1 MKKTIL
7 LLLIMGS
14 FCFLSKSSFSQAP
27 SWLWARAA
35 GGNSYNE
42 ATSVTT
48 DALGNSYV
56 AGYYNIFAYDL
67 PHASGPDIFFV
78 KYDPSGNIIWT
89 RSLSSTGTD
98 RVFSIATDKLGHF
111 YIFGCFSGPEITIG
125 TDSLI
130 NLTVNKFDL
139 FVAKYDTTG
148 NCLWTKH
155 AGGTGEDTPTGMAID
170 SLGNCFVTGYF
181 ASPTIS
187 FGIHTLTN
195 TGVIDL
201 FIAKY
206 APDGTELWA
215 KSASGSSNELSKSVA
230 VDKFGNSY
238 ITGDFISD
246 SISFDGLILTKIGNQ
261 DMFVAKYAPNGTVLW
276 ARQSDGTLDTHG
288 NSIAVDALANCY
300 VAGSFS
306 SNVTFDTT
314 TLTSNGTLD
323 ILLVKYATDG
333 TVQWAK
339 SAGGT
344 VEDAATSVATD
355 MLGYCYLAGYFKS
368 ASVSIGT
375 YPLTNNGSGFQDIFV
390 AEYNSAGS
398 VVWAKSVG
406 GLTNDYPND
415 IQPDLSRDILIAG
428 SLGST
433 SITIGDTTL
442 YNAGTTNILVA
453 KSGNTAATGTIEFR
467 DPVSIS
473 VYPNPAV
480 DKLTINSLN
489 KSTIEILNMQG
500 QRIIQLKL
508 KQEKTEL
515 DISGLAKGIYILK
528 LNSNDKTEVTRF
540 VKE

>member
-7 LLLIMGS
+7 LLLIIGS
-14 FCFLSKSSFSQAP
+14 FCFLSKLSIAQAP
-27 SWLWARAA
+27 DWLWARVA

-42 ATSVTT
+42 ATSIAT
-48 DALGNSYV
+48 DDLGNSYV
-56 AGYYNIFAYDL
+56 AGYYNIYAYDL

-78 KYDPSGNIIWT
+78 KYNPSGNIIWT
-89 RSLSSTGTD
+89 RALSSTGTD

-111 YIFGCFSGPEITIG
+111 YIFGCFSGPQITICSDIL
-125 TDSLI
+125 T

-139 FVAKYDTTG
+139 FVAKYDTAG
-148 NCLWTKH
+148 NCIWTRH
-155 AGGTGEDTPTGMAID
+155 AGGTDEDTPTGMAVD

-181 ASPTIS
+181 ESPTIS
-187 FGIHTLTN
+187 FGTKTLTN
-195 TGVIDL
+195 TGVVDL

-215 KSASGSSNELSKSVA
+215 KSASGTSNELSKSVA

-238 ITGDFISD
+238 ITGDFNSD
-246 SISFDGLILTKIGNQ
+246 SISFDGLLLTKTGNQ
-261 DMFVAKYAPNGTVLW
+261 DMFVIKYAPDGTVLW

-288 NSIAVDALANCY
+288 NSIAVDAIANCY
-300 VAGSFS
+300 VAGSYS

-314 TLTSNGTLD
+314 TLSSNGDLD
-323 ILLVKYATDG
+323 ILLVKYSTNG

-344 VEDAATSVATD
+344 VEDAATAVATD

-368 ASVSIGT
+368 SSFSIGA

-390 AEYNSAGS
+390 SEYNSGGS

-406 GLTNDYPND
+406 GLTNDYPNA
-415 IQPDLSRDILIAG
+415 IHPDLSRDILIAG

-442 YNAGTTNILVA
+442 NNAGSTNILVA
-453 KSGNTAATGTIEFR
+453 KSGNTPATGTIELSN
-467 DPVSIS
+467 PVGISI
-473 VYPNPAV
+473 YPNPAIN
-480 DKLTINSLN
+480 KLTIESLH
-489 KSTIEILNMQG
+489 KSTMEILNMQG
-500 QRIIQLKL
+500 QIILQQSLL
-508 KQEKTEL
+508 LNKTEI
-515 DISGLAKGIYILK
+515 DISGLVKGIYILK
-528 LNSNDKTEVTRF
+528 LYSSDKTEVTKF